1 MGTESFL
8 DSIQRGDM
16 LTTSFSLQGTGNGPS
31 DSGSD
36 GSMERA
42 VLVGLETAAPSVWNI
57 DDSMGELAHLTETAG
72 AAVVAT
78 VVQKKGKPD
87 PACYVG
93 EGKAREI
100 EMVRSA
106 TEANVV
112 IFDDELTPAQQRNLE
127 EIIDG
132 RVIDRT
138 ELILDIFAQRAATS
152 EGKLQVELAQLN
164 YMLPRLAGRGTEL
177 SRLGGG
183 IGTRGPGETKLEADR
198 RTIRN
203 RISSISKELEA
214 VRQRRTVQR
223 QKRRDA
229 HLPLVALVGYTNA
242 GKSSLLNTL
251 TGAEALVEDKLF
263 ATLDPTTRK
272 YTLPDG
278 QALLLTDTVGF
289 IQKLPH
295 HLIMAFRATL
305 EEVVDADMLLH
316 VVDASHPR
324 AMEHCEAVFDVLREI
339 DAADHPVVTVL
350 NKSDL
355 PESGP
360 MIERLHH
367 AYPKSVGVSTVTGEG
382 LDDLAE
388 MISEELSSWRVRLE
402 EVIPYGDPVLAL
414 IRARGTVI
422 SEEYREDGVAIVADV
437 DRVVAD
443 QAIKARPNGS
453 RR

>member
-1 MGTESFL
+1 
-8 DSIQRGDM
+8 M
-16 LTTSFSLQGTGNGPS
+16 LNTSFSLEGANNS
-31 DSGSD
+31 SLHSGSGD
-36 GSMERA
+36 NMERA
-42 VLVGLETAAPSVWNI
+42 VLVGLETAAPSAWNI
-57 DDSMGELAHLTETAG
+57 DDSIGELAHLTETAG

-78 VVQKKGKPD
+78 VIQKKGKPD
-87 PACYVG
+87 PAYYVG

-106 TEANVV
+106 TEANLV

-127 EIIDG
+127 EIIEG
-132 RVIDRT
+132 RIIDRT

-164 YMLPRLAGRGTEL
+164 YMLPRLAGRGTEM

-183 IGTRGPGETKLEADR
+183 IGTRGPGETRLEADR

-203 RISSISKELEA
+203 RISSITRELET

-229 HLPLVALVGYTNA
+229 DLPLVALVGYTNA

-251 TGAEALVEDKLF
+251 TGAEVLVEDKLF
-263 ATLDPTTRK
+263 ATLDPTTRR

-278 QALLLTDTVGF
+278 RALLLTDTVGF

-295 HLIMAFRATL
+295 HLIMAFRATM

-316 VVDASHPR
+316 VVDASHPQ
-324 AMEHCEAVFDVLREI
+324 AVEHCEAVFDVLREI
-339 DAADHPVVTVL
+339 DAADHPVITVL

-367 AYPKSVGVSTVTGEG
+367 AYPKSVAVSAVTGDG

-388 MISEELSSWRVRLE
+388 MISEELSSWRVRIE
-402 EVIPYGDPVLAL
+402 ELVPYGDPVLGL
-414 IRARGTVI
+414 IRARGRVI
-422 SEEYREDGVAIVADV
+422 SEVYREDGVAIVAEV
-437 DRVVAD
+437 DRMVAG
-443 QAIKARPNGS
+443 QVRKARSNGS
-453 RR
+453 KRQ

>member
-1 MGTESFL
+1 
-8 DSIQRGDM
+8 M
-16 LTTSFSLQGTGNGPS
+16 LNTSFSLEGANNS
-31 DSGSD
+31 SLHSGSGD
-36 GSMERA
+36 NMERA
-42 VLVGLETAAPSVWNI
+42 VLVGLETAAPSAWNI
-57 DDSMGELAHLTETAG
+57 DDSIGELAHLTETAG

-78 VVQKKGKPD
+78 VIQKKGKPD
-87 PACYVG
+87 PAYYVG

-106 TEANVV
+106 TEANLV

-127 EIIDG
+127 EIIEG
-132 RVIDRT
+132 RIIDRT

-164 YMLPRLAGRGTEL
+164 YMLPRLAGRGTEM

-203 RISSISKELEA
+203 RISSITRELET

-229 HLPLVALVGYTNA
+229 DLPLVALVGYTNA

-251 TGAEALVEDKLF
+251 TGAEVLVEDKLF
-263 ATLDPTTRK
+263 ATLDPTTRR

-295 HLIMAFRATL
+295 HLIMAFRATM

-316 VVDASHPR
+316 VVDASHPQ
-324 AMEHCEAVFDVLREI
+324 AVEHCEAVFDVLREI
-339 DAADHPVVTVL
+339 DAADHPVITVL

-367 AYPKSVGVSTVTGEG
+367 AYPKSVAVSAVTGDG

-388 MISEELSSWRVRLE
+388 MISEELSSWRVRIE
-402 EVIPYGDPVLAL
+402 ELVPYGDPVLGL
-414 IRARGTVI
+414 IRARGRVI
-422 SEEYREDGVAIVADV
+422 SEVYREDGVAIVAEV
-437 DRVVAD
+437 DRMVAG
-443 QAIKARPNGS
+443 QVRKARSNGS
-453 RR
+453 KRQ

>member
-1 MGTESFL
+1 
-8 DSIQRGDM
+8 M
-16 LTTSFSLQGTGNGPS
+16 LNTSFSLEGANNS
-31 DSGSD
+31 SLHSGSGD
-36 GSMERA
+36 NMERA
-42 VLVGLETAAPSVWNI
+42 VLVGLETAAPSAWNI
-57 DDSMGELAHLTETAG
+57 EDSIGELAHLTETAG

-78 VVQKKGKPD
+78 VIQKKGKPD
-87 PACYVG
+87 PAYYVG

-106 TEANVV
+106 TEANLV

-127 EIIDG
+127 EIIEG
-132 RVIDRT
+132 RIIDRT

-164 YMLPRLAGRGTEL
+164 YMLPRLAGRGTEM

-183 IGTRGPGETKLEADR
+183 IGTRGPGETRLEADR

-203 RISSISKELEA
+203 RISSITRELET

-229 HLPLVALVGYTNA
+229 DLPLVALVGYTNA

-251 TGAEALVEDKLF
+251 TGAEVLVEDKLF
-263 ATLDPTTRK
+263 ATLDPTTRR

-278 QALLLTDTVGF
+278 RALLLTDTVGF

-295 HLIMAFRATL
+295 HLIMAFRATM

-316 VVDASHPR
+316 VVDASHPQ
-324 AMEHCEAVFDVLREI
+324 AVEHCEAVFDVLREI
-339 DAADHPVVTVL
+339 DAADHPVITVL

-367 AYPKSVGVSTVTGEG
+367 AYPKSVAVSAVTGDG

-388 MISEELSSWRVRLE
+388 MISEELSSWRVRIE
-402 EVIPYGDPVLAL
+402 ELVPYGDPVLGL
-414 IRARGTVI
+414 IRARGRVI
-422 SEEYREDGVAIVADV
+422 SEVYREDGVAIVAEV
-437 DRVVAD
+437 DRMVAG
-443 QAIKARPNGS
+443 QVRKARSNGS
-453 RR
+453 KRQ

>member
-1 MGTESFL
+1 MN
-8 DSIQRGDM
+8 
-16 LTTSFSLQGTGNGPS
+16 TSFSLEGANNS
-31 DSGSD
+31 SLHSGSGD
-36 GSMERA
+36 NMERA
-42 VLVGLETAAPSVWNI
+42 VLVGLETAAPSAWNI
-57 DDSMGELAHLTETAG
+57 EDSIGELAHLTETAG

-78 VVQKKGKPD
+78 VIQKKGKPD
-87 PACYVG
+87 PAYYVG

-106 TEANVV
+106 TEANLV

-127 EIIDG
+127 EIIEG
-132 RVIDRT
+132 RIIDRT

-164 YMLPRLAGRGTEL
+164 YMLPRLAGRGTEM

-183 IGTRGPGETKLEADR
+183 IGTRGPGETRLEADR

-203 RISSISKELEA
+203 RISSITRELET

-229 HLPLVALVGYTNA
+229 DLPLVALVGYTNA

-251 TGAEALVEDKLF
+251 TGAEVLVEDKLF
-263 ATLDPTTRK
+263 ATLDPTTRR

-295 HLIMAFRATL
+295 HLIMAFRATM

-316 VVDASHPR
+316 VVDASHPQ
-324 AMEHCEAVFDVLREI
+324 AVEHCEAVFDVLREI
-339 DAADHPVVTVL
+339 DAADHPVITVL

-367 AYPKSVGVSTVTGEG
+367 AYPKSVAVSAVTGDG

-388 MISEELSSWRVRLE
+388 MISEELSSWRVRIE
-402 EVIPYGDPVLAL
+402 ELVPYGDPVLGL
-414 IRARGTVI
+414 IRARGRVI
-422 SEEYREDGVAIVADV
+422 SEVYREDGVAIVAEV
-437 DRVVAD
+437 DRMVAG
-443 QAIKARPNGS
+443 QVRKARSNGS
-453 RR
+453 KRQ

>member
-1 MGTESFL
+1 
-8 DSIQRGDM
+8 M
-16 LTTSFSLQGTGNGPS
+16 LNTSFSLEGANNS
-31 DSGSD
+31 SLHSGSGD
-36 GSMERA
+36 NMERA
-42 VLVGLETAAPSVWNI
+42 VLVGLETAAPSAWNI
-57 DDSMGELAHLTETAG
+57 DDSIGELAHLTETAG

-78 VVQKKGKPD
+78 VIQKKGKPD
-87 PACYVG
+87 PAYYVG

-106 TEANVV
+106 TEANLV

-127 EIIDG
+127 EIIEG
-132 RVIDRT
+132 RIIDRT

-164 YMLPRLAGRGTEL
+164 YMLPRLAGRGTEM

-203 RISSISKELEA
+203 RISSITRELET

-229 HLPLVALVGYTNA
+229 DLPLVALVGYTNA

-251 TGAEALVEDKLF
+251 TGAKVPVEDKLF
-263 ATLDPTTRK
+263 ATLDPTTRR

-295 HLIMAFRATL
+295 HLIMAFRATM

-316 VVDASHPR
+316 VVDASHPQ
-324 AMEHCEAVFDVLREI
+324 AVEHCEAVFDVLREI
-339 DAADHPVVTVL
+339 DAADHPVITVL

-367 AYPKSVGVSTVTGEG
+367 AYPKSVAVSAVTGDG

-388 MISEELSSWRVRLE
+388 MISEELSSWRVRIE
-402 EVIPYGDPVLAL
+402 ELVPYGDPVLGL
-414 IRARGTVI
+414 IRARGRII
-422 SEEYREDGVAIVADV
+422 SEVYREDGVAIVAEV
-437 DRVVAD
+437 DRMVAG
-443 QAIKARPNGS
+443 QVRKARSNGS
-453 RR
+453 KRQ

>member
-1 MGTESFL
+1 
-8 DSIQRGDM
+8 M
-16 LTTSFSLQGTGNGPS
+16 LNTSFSLEGANNS
-31 DSGSD
+31 SLHSGSGD
-36 GSMERA
+36 NMERA
-42 VLVGLETAAPSVWNI
+42 VLVGLETAAPSAWNI
-57 DDSMGELAHLTETAG
+57 EDSIGELAHLTETAG

-78 VVQKKGKPD
+78 VIQKKGKPD
-87 PACYVG
+87 PAYYVG

-106 TEANVV
+106 TEANLV

-127 EIIDG
+127 EIIEG
-132 RVIDRT
+132 RIIDRT

-164 YMLPRLAGRGTEL
+164 YMLPRLAGRGTEM

-183 IGTRGPGETKLEADR
+183 IGTRGPGETRLEADR

-203 RISSISKELEA
+203 RISSITRELET

-229 HLPLVALVGYTNA
+229 DLPLVALVGYTNA

-251 TGAEALVEDKLF
+251 TGAEVLVEDKLF
-263 ATLDPTTRK
+263 ATLDPTTRR

-289 IQKLPH
+289 IQKLPSS
-295 HLIMAFRATL
+295 LIMAFRATM

-316 VVDASHPR
+316 VVDASHPQ
-324 AMEHCEAVFDVLREI
+324 AVEHCEAVFDVLREI
-339 DAADHPVVTVL
+339 DAADHPVITVL

-367 AYPKSVGVSTVTGEG
+367 AYPKSVAVSAVTGDG

-388 MISEELSSWRVRLE
+388 MISEELSSWRVRIE
-402 EVIPYGDPVLAL
+402 ELVPYGDPVLGL
-414 IRARGTVI
+414 IRARGRVI
-422 SEEYREDGVAIVADV
+422 SEVYREDGVAIVAEV
-437 DRVVAD
+437 DRMVAG
-443 QAIKARPNGS
+443 QVRKARSNGS
-453 RR
+453 KRQ

>member
-138 ELILDIFAQRAATS
+138 ELILDIFAQRAA
-152 EGKLQVELAQLN
+152 
-164 YMLPRLAGRGTEL
+164 
-177 SRLGGG
+177 
-183 IGTRGPGETKLEADR
+183 IR
-198 RTIRN
+198 R
-203 RISSISKELEA
+203 
-214 VRQRRTVQR
+214 
-223 QKRRDA
+223 
-229 HLPLVALVGYTNA
+229 
-242 GKSSLLNTL
+242 
-251 TGAEALVEDKLF
+251 
-263 ATLDPTTRK
+263 
-272 YTLPDG
+272 
-278 QALLLTDTVGF
+278 
-289 IQKLPH
+289 
-295 HLIMAFRATL
+295 
-305 EEVVDADMLLH
+305 
-316 VVDASHPR
+316 
-324 AMEHCEAVFDVLREI
+324 
-339 DAADHPVVTVL
+339 
-350 NKSDL
+350 
-355 PESGP
+355 
-360 MIERLHH
+360 
-367 AYPKSVGVSTVTGEG
+367 
-382 LDDLAE
+382 
-388 MISEELSSWRVRLE
+388 
-402 EVIPYGDPVLAL
+402 
-414 IRARGTVI
+414 
-422 SEEYREDGVAIVADV
+422 
-437 DRVVAD
+437 
-443 QAIKARPNGS
+443 
-453 RR
+453 

>member
-1 MGTESFL
+1 
-8 DSIQRGDM
+8 M
-16 LTTSFSLQGTGNGPS
+16 LNTSFSLEGANNS
-31 DSGSD
+31 SLHSGSGD
-36 GSMERA
+36 NMERA
-42 VLVGLETAAPSVWNI
+42 VLVGLETAAPSAWNI
-57 DDSMGELAHLTETAG
+57 DDSIGELAHLTETAG

-78 VVQKKGKPD
+78 VIQKKGKPD
-87 PACYVG
+87 PAYYVG

-106 TEANVV
+106 TEANLV

-127 EIIDG
+127 EIIEG
-132 RVIDRT
+132 RIIDRT

-164 YMLPRLAGRGTEL
+164 YMLPRLAGRGTEM

-183 IGTRGPGETKLEADR
+183 IGTRGPGETRLEADR

-203 RISSISKELEA
+203 RISSITRELET

-229 HLPLVALVGYTNA
+229 DLPLVALVGYTNA

-251 TGAEALVEDKLF
+251 TGAEVLVEDKLF
-263 ATLDPTTRK
+263 ATLDPTTRR

-295 HLIMAFRATL
+295 HLIMAFRATM

-316 VVDASHPR
+316 VVDASHPQ
-324 AMEHCEAVFDVLREI
+324 AVEHCEAVFDVLREI
-339 DAADHPVVTVL
+339 DAADHPVITVL

-367 AYPKSVGVSTVTGEG
+367 AYPKSVAVSAVTGDG

-388 MISEELSSWRVRLE
+388 MISEELSSWRVRIE
-402 EVIPYGDPVLAL
+402 ELVPYGDPVLGL
-414 IRARGTVI
+414 IRARGRII
-422 SEEYREDGVAIVADV
+422 SEVYREDGVAIVAEV
-437 DRVVAD
+437 DRMVAG
-443 QAIKARPNGS
+443 QVRKARSNGS
-453 RR
+453 KRQ

>member
-1 MGTESFL
+1 
-8 DSIQRGDM
+8 M
-16 LTTSFSLQGTGNGPS
+16 LNTSFSLEGANNS
-31 DSGSD
+31 SLHSGSGD
-36 GSMERA
+36 NMERA
-42 VLVGLETAAPSVWNI
+42 VLVGLETAAPSAWNI
-57 DDSMGELAHLTETAG
+57 DDSIGELAHLTETAG

-78 VVQKKGKPD
+78 VIQKKGKPD
-87 PACYVG
+87 PAYYVG

-106 TEANVV
+106 TEANLV

-127 EIIDG
+127 EIIEG
-132 RVIDRT
+132 RIIDRT

-164 YMLPRLAGRGTEL
+164 YMLPRLAGRGTEM

-203 RISSISKELEA
+203 RISSITRELET

-229 HLPLVALVGYTNA
+229 DLPLVALVGYTNA

-251 TGAEALVEDKLF
+251 TGAEVPVEDKLF
-263 ATLDPTTRK
+263 ATLDPTTRR

-295 HLIMAFRATL
+295 HLIMAFRATM

-316 VVDASHPR
+316 VVDASHPQ
-324 AMEHCEAVFDVLREI
+324 AVEHCEAVFDVLREI
-339 DAADHPVVTVL
+339 DAADHPVITVL

-367 AYPKSVGVSTVTGEG
+367 AYPKSVAVSAVTGDG

-388 MISEELSSWRVRLE
+388 MISEELSSWRVRIE
-402 EVIPYGDPVLAL
+402 ELVPYGDPVLGL
-414 IRARGTVI
+414 IRARGRII
-422 SEEYREDGVAIVADV
+422 SEVYREDGVAIVAEV
-437 DRVVAD
+437 DRMVAG
-443 QAIKARPNGS
+443 QVRKARSNGS
-453 RR
+453 KRQ

>member
-8 DSIQRGDM
+8 DSIQRGDV
-16 LTTSFSLQGTGNGPS
+16 LTTSFSLQGAGNGPS

-152 EGKLQVELAQLN
+152 EGKLQVELAQLT

-183 IGTRGPGETKLEADR
+183 IGTRGPGETKLGAGSY
-198 RTIRN
+198 TPPT
-203 RISSISKELEA
+203 LA
-214 VRQRRTVQR
+214 T
-223 QKRRDA
+223 KRE
-229 HLPLVALVGYTNA
+229 VALSG
-242 GKSSLLNTL
+242 
-251 TGAEALVEDKLF
+251 
-263 ATLDPTTRK
+263 
-272 YTLPDG
+272 
-278 QALLLTDTVGF
+278 
-289 IQKLPH
+289 
-295 HLIMAFRATL
+295 
-305 EEVVDADMLLH
+305 
-316 VVDASHPR
+316 
-324 AMEHCEAVFDVLREI
+324 
-339 DAADHPVVTVL
+339 DAA
-350 NKSDL
+350 
-355 PESGP
+355 
-360 MIERLHH
+360 
-367 AYPKSVGVSTVTGEG
+367 
-382 LDDLAE
+382 
-388 MISEELSSWRVRLE
+388 
-402 EVIPYGDPVLAL
+402 AL
-414 IRARGTVI
+414 IIIIGGFYMV
-422 SEEYREDGVAIVADV
+422 
-437 DRVVAD
+437 
-443 QAIKARPNGS
+443 
-453 RR
+453 

>member
-1 MGTESFL
+1 
-8 DSIQRGDM
+8 M
-16 LTTSFSLQGTGNGPS
+16 LNTSFSLEGANNS
-31 DSGSD
+31 SLHSGSGD
-36 GSMERA
+36 NMERA
-42 VLVGLETAAPSVWNI
+42 VLVGLETAAPSAWNI
-57 DDSMGELAHLTETAG
+57 EDSIGELAHLTETAG

-78 VVQKKGKPD
+78 VIQKKGKPD
-87 PACYVG
+87 PAYYVG

-106 TEANVV
+106 TEANLV

-127 EIIDG
+127 EIIEG
-132 RVIDRT
+132 RIIDRT

-164 YMLPRLAGRGTEL
+164 YMLPRLAGRGTEM

-203 RISSISKELEA
+203 RISSITRELET

-229 HLPLVALVGYTNA
+229 DLPLVALVGYTNA

-251 TGAEALVEDKLF
+251 TGAEVPVEDKLF
-263 ATLDPTTRK
+263 ATLDPTTRR

-295 HLIMAFRATL
+295 HLIMAFRATM

-316 VVDASHPR
+316 VVDASHPQ
-324 AMEHCEAVFDVLREI
+324 AVEHCEAVFDVLREI
-339 DAADHPVVTVL
+339 DAADHPVITVL

-367 AYPKSVGVSTVTGEG
+367 AYPKSVAVSAVTGDG

-388 MISEELSSWRVRLE
+388 MISEELSSWRVRIE
-402 EVIPYGDPVLAL
+402 ELVPYGDPVLGL
-414 IRARGTVI
+414 IRARGRVI
-422 SEEYREDGVAIVADV
+422 SEVYREDGVAIVAEV
-437 DRVVAD
+437 DRMVAG
-443 QAIKARPNGS
+443 QVRKARSNGS
-453 RR
+453 KRQ

>member
-1 MGTESFL
+1 
-8 DSIQRGDM
+8 M
-16 LTTSFSLQGTGNGPS
+16 LNTSFSLEGANNS
-31 DSGSD
+31 SLHSGSGD
-36 GSMERA
+36 NMERA
-42 VLVGLETAAPSVWNI
+42 VLVGLETAAPSAWNI
-57 DDSMGELAHLTETAG
+57 EDSIGELAHLTETAG

-78 VVQKKGKPD
+78 VIQKKGKPD
-87 PACYVG
+87 PAYYVG

-106 TEANVV
+106 TEANLV

-127 EIIDG
+127 EIIEG
-132 RVIDRT
+132 RIIDRT

-164 YMLPRLAGRGTEL
+164 YMLPRLAGRGTEM

-183 IGTRGPGETKLEADR
+183 IGTRGPGETILEADR

-203 RISSISKELEA
+203 RISSITRELET

-229 HLPLVALVGYTNA
+229 DLPLVALVGYTNA

-251 TGAEALVEDKLF
+251 TGAEVLVEDKLF
-263 ATLDPTTRK
+263 ATLDPTTRR

-295 HLIMAFRATL
+295 HLIMAFRATM

-316 VVDASHPR
+316 VVDASHPQ
-324 AMEHCEAVFDVLREI
+324 AVEHCEAVFDVLREI
-339 DAADHPVVTVL
+339 DAADHPVITVL

-367 AYPKSVGVSTVTGEG
+367 AYPKSVAVSAVTGDG

-388 MISEELSSWRVRLE
+388 MISEELSSWRVRIE
-402 EVIPYGDPVLAL
+402 ELVPYGDPVLGL
-414 IRARGTVI
+414 IRARGRVI
-422 SEEYREDGVAIVADV
+422 SEVYREDGVAIVAEV
-437 DRVVAD
+437 DRMVAG
-443 QAIKARPNGS
+443 QVRKARSNGS
-453 RR
+453 KRQ

>member
-1 MGTESFL
+1 
-8 DSIQRGDM
+8 M
-16 LTTSFSLQGTGNGPS
+16 LNTSFSLEGANNS
-31 DSGSD
+31 SLHSGSGD
-36 GSMERA
+36 NMERA
-42 VLVGLETAAPSVWNI
+42 VLVGLETAAPSAWNI
-57 DDSMGELAHLTETAG
+57 EDSIGELAHLTETAG

-78 VVQKKGKPD
+78 VIQKKGKPD
-87 PACYVG
+87 PAYYVG

-106 TEANVV
+106 TEANLV

-127 EIIDG
+127 EIIEG
-132 RVIDRT
+132 RIIDRT

-164 YMLPRLAGRGTEL
+164 YMLPRLAGRGTEM

-183 IGTRGPGETKLEADR
+183 IGTRGPGETRLEADR

-203 RISSISKELEA
+203 RISSITRELET

-229 HLPLVALVGYTNA
+229 DLPLVALVGYTNA

-251 TGAEALVEDKLF
+251 TGAEVLVEDKLF
-263 ATLDPTTRK
+263 ATLDPTTRR

-295 HLIMAFRATL
+295 HLIMAFRATM

-316 VVDASHPR
+316 VVDASHPQ
-324 AMEHCEAVFDVLREI
+324 AVEHCEAVFDVLREI
-339 DAADHPVVTVL
+339 DAADHPVITVL

-367 AYPKSVGVSTVTGEG
+367 AYPKSVAVSAVTGDG

-388 MISEELSSWRVRLE
+388 MISEELSSWRVRIE
-402 EVIPYGDPVLAL
+402 ELVPYGDPVLGL
-414 IRARGTVI
+414 IRARGRVI
-422 SEEYREDGVAIVADV
+422 SEVYREDGVAIVAEV
-437 DRVVAD
+437 DRMVAG
-443 QAIKARPNGS
+443 QVRKARSNGS
-453 RR
+453 KRQ

>member
-1 MGTESFL
+1 
-8 DSIQRGDM
+8 M
-16 LTTSFSLQGTGNGPS
+16 LNTSFSLEGANNS
-31 DSGSD
+31 SLHSGSGD
-36 GSMERA
+36 NMERA
-42 VLVGLETAAPSVWNI
+42 VLVGLETAAPSAWNI
-57 DDSMGELAHLTETAG
+57 DDSIGELAHLTETAG

-78 VVQKKGKPD
+78 VIQKKGKPD
-87 PACYVG
+87 PAYYVG

-106 TEANVV
+106 TEANLV

-127 EIIDG
+127 EIIEG
-132 RVIDRT
+132 RIIDRT

-164 YMLPRLAGRGTEL
+164 YMLPRLAGRGTEM

-183 IGTRGPGETKLEADR
+183 IGTRGPGETRLEADR

-203 RISSISKELEA
+203 RISSITRELET

-229 HLPLVALVGYTNA
+229 DLPLVALVGYTNA

-251 TGAEALVEDKLF
+251 TGAEVPVEDKLF
-263 ATLDPTTRK
+263 ATLDPTTRR

-295 HLIMAFRATL
+295 HLIMAFRATM

-316 VVDASHPR
+316 VVDASHPQ
-324 AMEHCEAVFDVLREI
+324 AVEHCEAVFDVLREI
-339 DAADHPVVTVL
+339 DAADHPVITVL

-367 AYPKSVGVSTVTGEG
+367 AYPKSVAVSAVTGDG

-388 MISEELSSWRVRLE
+388 MISEELSSWRVRIE
-402 EVIPYGDPVLAL
+402 ELVPYGDPVLGL
-414 IRARGTVI
+414 IRARGRII
-422 SEEYREDGVAIVADV
+422 SEVYREDGVAIVAEV
-437 DRVVAD
+437 DRMVAG
-443 QAIKARPNGS
+443 QVRKARSNGS
-453 RR
+453 KRQ